1 MNILQPCPL
10 WGGGRVTDQLS
21 DSIGIDNIRAG
32 GAYEITRPAIA
43 MIAQKR
49 TVALAAKLTTWII
62 NQHRSGVLRPVIDTD
77 VVDRVEKQPRLNVA
91 EQLNRFFEMLLF
103 LGARADF
110 LLKLTGG
117 DDEKIRNDVP
127 MLASWLECETDQERR
142 GLQALL
148 YQSEF
153 VAGHINGELRLTPAG
168 IFRLVELQRSG
179 IASWQAFVAIWPD
192 PSMDDAFANGFEMA
206 IAAAGYSCL
215 RLRKKQHN
223 GLDDETVA
231 EIRKSTFVVADLTS
245 EVVGAGEDKKSIPN
259 AAGYF
264 AAGFALGLG
273 LPVIWCCR
281 SDRIAH
287 VDFNSRQFS
296 PVVWDNPEDLAEK
309 LYQRI
314 CALIGQT
321 SNAPGLPK

>member
-10 WGGGRVTDQLS
+10 WGGGRVTDQLT

-32 GAYEITRPAIA
+32 GAYEITRPAIT
-43 MIAQKR
+43 MLAQRR

-62 NQHRSGVLRPVIDTD
+62 NQHRSGVLRPVIDSD
-77 VVDRVEKQPRLNVA
+77 VVERAEKQPRLNIA

-117 DDEKIRNDVP
+117 DDEKVRNDVP

-168 IFRLVELQRSG
+168 IFRLVELQRSA
-179 IASWQAFVAIWPD
+179 IASWQAFVAMWPD
-192 PSMDDAFANGFEMA
+192 PSMDDAATNGFEMA

-215 RLRKKQHN
+215 RLRKKQHTN
-223 GLDDETVA
+223 GLDDETIA
-231 EIRKSTFVVADLTS
+231 EIRKSKFLIADLAS
-245 EVVGAGEDKKSIPN
+245 EGAG
-259 AAGYF
+259 AAVYF

-281 SDRIAH
+281 SDRMAH
-287 VDFNSRQFS
+287 VDFNSRQFA
-296 PVVWDNPEDLAEK
+296 PVVWDKPKDLAEK